1 MNFKSLSLAMII
13 VAGLA
18 ASGPSGVSAQGIQHF
33 AVMNGGNEVGTA
45 GQAAAGDPD
54 GSGTASVIVRGAGQ
68 VCFSILVERIGTPV
82 AAHIHEA
89 VAGANGPVRVALVA
103 PTAGNPGTSA
113 GCVSGIA
120 AGLFTRLRNT
130 PNLFYVNV
138 HTAAFPNGAVRGQ
151 LF

>member
-1 MNFKSLSLAMII
+1 MNAKGFSLAVTTI
-13 VAGLA
+13 AGLA
-18 ASGPSGVSAQGIQHF
+18 AFASSGVSAQGIQHF
-33 AVMNGGNEVGTA
+33 AVMNGGNEVSAA

-54 GSGTASVIVRGAGQ
+54 GSGAASVIVRGGGQ
-68 VCFSILVERIGTPV
+68 VCFSVLVERIGTPV

-103 PTAGNPGTSA
+103 PAAGNPGTSA

-120 AGLFTRLRNT
+120 AGLLTSLRNT
-130 PNLFYVNV
+130 PNLFYVNI